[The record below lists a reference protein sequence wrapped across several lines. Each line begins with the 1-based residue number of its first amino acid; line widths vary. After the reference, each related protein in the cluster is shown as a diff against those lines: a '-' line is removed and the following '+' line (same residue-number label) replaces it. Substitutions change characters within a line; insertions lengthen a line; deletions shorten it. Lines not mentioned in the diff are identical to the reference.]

1 MGTYALRRL
10 LLMVPTFFLIT
21 VVVFAAVKLAPGN
34 PLSLSKTAGERAVG
48 QMNPADHQDLLH
60 RYGLDRPWY
69 VQYGRWLVTLAS
81 GSLGMSF
88 SQRRPV
94 SEVLFGEAYPGGGF
108 LSSPLGA
115 TLLLNLLA
123 TLLMLAVALPMGF
136 EAARKPG
143 GAADRLTSGL
153 LYALYSLPNFWVA
166 VLLILVVGV
175 RFRLLPFI
183 GMRSEGFAALGF
195 WESAADLL
203 RHAALPAI
211 CLAYGGMAFV
221 ARFTRRALLESL
233 GSDFVRAARARG
245 LPEGR
250 VLWGHA
256 ARNALLPMV
265 TLLGLLLPGLVS
277 GSVIVESLFAWPGM
291 GQLFM
296 KAVYTRDYPVI
307 LAESVLGA
315 VVVMGST
322 LLADLLYGAADPR
335 VRLE

>member
-1 MGTYALRRL
+1 MAVYALRRL
-10 LLMVPTFFLIT
+10 LLMVPTFLLIT
-21 VVVFAAVKLAPGN
+21 AVVFAAVKLAPGN
-34 PLSLSKTAGERAVG
+34 PFSAARAAGEGAVR
-48 QMNPADHQDLLH
+48 QMNPADYQDLLH

-69 VQYGRWLVTLAS
+69 VQYGRWLATLAS
-81 GSLGMSF
+81 GSLGVSY

-94 SEVLFGEAYPGGGF
+94 SEVLFGEAFPGGGF

-123 TLLMLAVALPMGF
+123 TVLMLAVALPVGF
-136 EAARKPG
+136 QAARKPG
-143 GAADRLTSGL
+143 GPFDRLVSGF

-166 VLLILVVGV
+166 VLLILVAGV
-175 RFRLLPFI
+175 HFRLLPFI

-195 WESAADLL
+195 WGKAGDIL
-203 RHAALPAI
+203 RHAALPAL

-221 ARFTRRALLESL
+221 ARFTRRTLLESL

-250 VLWGHA
+250 VLWGHGV
-256 ARNALLPMV
+256 RNALLPMV
-265 TLLGLLLPGLVS
+265 TLLSLLLPGLVS
-277 GSVIVESLFAWPGM
+277 GAVIVENLFAWPGM

-315 VVVMGST
+315 VVVLGST

>member
-1 MGTYALRRL
+1 MALYALRRL
-10 LLMVPTFFLIT
+10 FWMVPTFLLIT
-21 VVVFAAVKLAPGN
+21 AVVFAAVKLAPGN
-34 PLSLSKTAGERAVG
+34 PFSVARAAGEGTVR
-48 QMNPADHQDLLH
+48 QMNPADYQDLLR

-69 VQYGRWLVTLAS
+69 VQYGRWLSTLAA
-81 GSLGMSF
+81 GSLGVSF
-88 SQRRPV
+88 SQRREV
-94 SEVLFGEAYPGGGF
+94 SAVLFGESFPGGGF

-123 TLLMLAVALPMGF
+123 TLLMLAVALPVGF
-136 EAARKPG
+136 QAARKPG
-143 GAADRLTSGL
+143 GIADRLASGF

-175 RFRLLPFI
+175 HFRLLPFI
-183 GMRSEGFAALGF
+183 GMRSESFSSLGF
-195 WESAADLL
+195 WGKAADLVA
-203 RHAALPAI
+203 HAALPAL
-211 CLAYGGMAFV
+211 CLAYGGMAYV

-233 GSDFVRAARARG
+233 RSDFVRAARARG
-245 LPEGR
+245 LREGR
-250 VLWGHA
+250 VLWSHGV
-256 ARNALLPMV
+256 RNALLPMI
-265 TLLGLLLPGLVS
+265 TLFGLLLPGLVS
-277 GSVIVESLFAWPGM
+277 GSVIVESIFAWPGL

-296 KAVYTRDYPVI
+296 KAVYTRDYPLI